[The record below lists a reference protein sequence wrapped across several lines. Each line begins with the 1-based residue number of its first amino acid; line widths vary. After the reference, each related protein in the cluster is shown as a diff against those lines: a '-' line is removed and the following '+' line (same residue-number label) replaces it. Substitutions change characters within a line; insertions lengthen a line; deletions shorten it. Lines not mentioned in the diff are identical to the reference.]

1 MRLARATLPPT
12 DWLLHNHTIS
22 ASTMKHERVKH
33 AYIFKKGTFNQL
45 FDATELERGS
55 SICVQRQEVVSQS
68 SFRLISL
75 VYLSTHR
82 HAIVL
87 VHRHSSD

>member
-1 MRLARATLPPT
+1 MSSMP
-12 DWLLHNHTIS
+12 
-22 ASTMKHERVKH
+22 
-33 AYIFKKGTFNQL
+33 IFLKNVTFNQL
-45 FDATELERGS
+45 FDATELDRGR

-75 VYLSTHR
+75 VYLSMHR

-87 VHRHSSD
+87 VHCHSSDWISKTS